1 MKSRVLFIM
10 HMPPP
15 VHGAAMM
22 GKYIHD
28 SKYINESFDCFYLNL
43 SASSNISEVGIISVK
58 KIFFLIKIVY
68 KIVKAIV
75 IYKPQICY
83 YTPTS
88 DGWGIY
94 KDAFIIRLM
103 RMFKVKILLHFH
115 NKGVKNFS
123 KHKMARLAYRIM
135 YRNVRIILLS
145 EHVYNDVSDY
155 VSTDQVY
162 YLNNGIPLSVSDIE
176 YEEIASKRNLQQ
188 GPVKILFLSN
198 MISEKGIWT
207 LLDACYILKEESIDF
222 VCDYVGNWGDTT
234 KDDFQKAINQR
245 GLQNKVHLQGPKYGD
260 DKKSFLSNAQIFVFP
275 TYYHGENFPLVLLE
289 AMEYGLPC
297 ISTQEGGIPSII
309 HQDKNGFI
317 IPQKDANQLAQKIK
331 DLIFNANKI
340 KIMGENSR
348 QYFLS
353 HFTIDHFENNLKGII
368 IDYLKSKN

>member
-1 MKSRVLFIM
+1 
-10 HMPPP
+10 
-15 VHGAAMM
+15 
-22 GKYIHD
+22 
-28 SKYINESFDCFYLNL
+28 
-43 SASSNISEVGIISVK
+43 
-58 KIFFLIKIVY
+58 
-68 KIVKAIV
+68 
-75 IYKPQICY
+75 
-83 YTPTS
+83 
-88 DGWGIY
+88 
-94 KDAFIIRLM
+94 
-103 RMFKVKILLHFH
+103 MFKVKILLHFH

-123 KHKMARLAYRIM
+123 KHKLARLAYRIM

-198 MISEKGIWT
+198 MISEKGIWI

-222 VCDYVGNWGDTT
+222 ICDYVGNWGDTT

-245 GLQNKVHLQGPKYGD
+245 GLQNKVHIQGPKYGD

-309 HQDKNGFI
+309 HQEENGFI